1 MGNIMDWDLIAHPLV
16 VCAQAIDFY
25 LDDRRAEE
33 RKKLVALCKDEN
45 SSNKE
50 IMGYVWE
57 AQSNVSIRS
66 SQRLLSDNL

>member
-1 MGNIMDWDLIAHPLV
+1 MVNIMDCGFIADSLIA
-16 VCAQAIDFY
+16 CAQAIDFY

-33 RKKLVALCKDEN
+33 RKKLVELCKDKN

-66 SQRLLSDNL
+66 LQRLLSDNL